1 MKTELAA
8 FLDFLR
14 DGGHRITGPRIEVAK
29 RVFALH
35 EHFSAEELQFLLRAR
50 RISRATVYRTL
61 TLMVE
66 AGLVKE
72 HAFGTRGKLYEHI
85 IGHPRHFHLVCD
97 NCGAIEEIDAP
108 DAEAALRAAAERMGY
123 EIVGM
128 DVVIHGICGKCRGKD
143 KVG

>member
-14 DGGHRITGPRIEVAK
+14 GGGHRITGTRIEVAK

-50 RISRATVYRTL
+50 GISRATVYRTL

-72 HAFGTRGKLYEHI
+72 HAFGTKGKLYEHI

-108 DAEAALRAAAERMGY
+108 DAERALRKAAEGMGY
-123 EIVGM
+123 EILGI
-128 DVVIHGICGKCRGKD
+128 DVVVHGLCGKCRRKYRD
-143 KVG
+143 K